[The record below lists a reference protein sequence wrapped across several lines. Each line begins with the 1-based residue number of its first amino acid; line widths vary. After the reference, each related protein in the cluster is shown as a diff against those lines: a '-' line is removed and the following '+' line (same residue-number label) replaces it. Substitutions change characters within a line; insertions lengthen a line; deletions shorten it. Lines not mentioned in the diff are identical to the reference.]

1 MATTEWSGIPLL
13 EESSEGADDIDLEMV
28 VEHYQIHSEKPFT
41 QLVED
46 MHKQAM
52 VWANIIERVKAGDQ
66 PTFIRSRFQHELQLV
81 PLTAQLPNPDGLAL
95 LNKAANKLSK
105 YRNAMVTF
113 IRKWGGKFLDELSLE
128 TDFAVGL
135 GVELGFPPA
144 ISLTVEHT
152 LSEGHWGAHTAKVT
166 THS

>member
-1 MATTEWSGIPLL
+1 
-13 EESSEGADDIDLEMV
+13 
-28 VEHYQIHSEKPFT
+28 
-41 QLVED
+41 
-46 MHKQAM
+46 
-52 VWANIIERVKAGDQ
+52 
-66 PTFIRSRFQHELQLV
+66 V

-95 LNKAANKLSK
+95 LNKAASKLSK
-105 YRNAMVTF
+105 CRNAMVTF

-152 LSEGHWGAHTAKVT
+152 LSEGHWGAHAAKIT
-166 THS
+166 TQS